1 MKLRSARQAVH
12 DAYAV
17 HLTGKSTGIDLR
29 EFWEEGQSKKPDNNQ
44 QVCNAVEAG
53 MVIATVESLE
63 EPYSSWVKWAY
74 GPRTVHTLPEQGRFF
89 QWLEQDVMTRLEGM
103 ERNVRQATCDKV
115 RDVVAYTVLDYRS
128 YSLNERHLYPV
139 NLIIKR
145 CKIHRGNWK
154 RDFQFWHEFYWNFC
168 DRQLDRTALIPV
180 ANTLNR
186 LRYGQE
192 SVANNERFL
201 TKSC

>member
-1 MKLRSARQAVH
+1 MKLLSARQAVH

-17 HLTGKSTGIDLR
+17 HLTGKSTGINPKD
-29 EFWEEGQSKKPDNNQ
+29 FWEEGQSKKPDNNQ

-63 EPYSSWVKWAY
+63 EPYSSWAKWAY
-74 GPRTVHTLPEQGRFF
+74 GPKTEHTLPEQARFF
-89 QWLEQDVMTRLEGM
+89 QWLEQDVMSRLDGM
-103 ERNVRQATCDKV
+103 ERNIREATREKV

-128 YSLNERHLYPV
+128 YSINERHLYPV

-145 CKIHRGNWK
+145 CKIHRQNWK
-154 RDFQFWHEFYWNFC
+154 RDFQSWHEYYWNFC

-180 ANTLNR
+180 AETLDR
-186 LRYGQE
+186 LRHGRKPM
-192 SVANNERFL
+192 VADDQFSI
-201 TKSC
+201 KSC

>member
-1 MKLRSARQAVH
+1 
-12 DAYAV
+12 
-17 HLTGKSTGIDLR
+17 
-29 EFWEEGQSKKPDNNQ
+29 
-44 QVCNAVEAG
+44 

-74 GPRTVHTLPEQGRFF
+74 GPRTAHTLPEQGRFF

-186 LRYGQE
+186 LRYGPE
-192 SVANNERFL
+192 SVANNEQFL